1 MPIDRS
7 VVRARIENAA
17 EYVGPLWPLTTF
29 NAANPLMGFEDQ
41 PFDRAVQQAGRLFGG
56 RGYPAPEVFRQA
68 WANGEIDPDVLT
80 RRLAEHG
87 ITERPEVLL
96 DRMAA
101 DEPEQAPEPADQPL
115 DRVMT
120 KWLAAFLDQ
129 GQAAWPMP
137 NREEGFY
144 AAWRTVAPY
153 DEHIP
158 GVDRPSDLPDTL
170 VEAFEAVLSS
180 YPEPRWEPI
189 FVHHLTALPGWTGFI
204 KWRARRANT
213 PWQEAH
219 PITLADY
226 LAVRLT
232 LASRMDRAIAP
243 DRADEL
249 PTNGTDRP
257 FLPRIWLR
265 AWEESYRSRLLDD
278 LQQMSDPAQ
287 NAERTERPDAQLVFC
302 IDTRSEVIRRHVE
315 QQGDYE
321 THGYAG
327 FFGVPMQHQPYDS
340 EERVKSCPPIVDPK
354 HQIIERPGTNG
365 RADTDRYDWWA
376 SLERTGN
383 ALIKTLKANVAA
395 AFGFVEGSGGLFGG
409 VMAARTLL
417 PSGLFRLG
425 ETVEDWLPGPN
436 VFCEPTVDRAPAAD
450 VDDPK
455 ALPVGLSHEAKVLYA
470 EAAFRL
476 MGWTDTFAPIVVF
489 AGHGSQTPNNPY
501 KSSLDCGACAG
512 NPGGPNARV
521 LASICNDEAVRDE
534 LRERGID
541 LPADTVFLAGQHN
554 TTTDEITLF
563 VDEDDLPVSPEAL
576 NRLRRDLRAAQADA
590 TTERVRTLN
599 TTVDE
604 GRPTA
609 AVRETERRAADWAET
624 RPEWGLA
631 GNAAF
636 IIGPRGLTRD
646 LDLNGRCFLHS
657 YDWTADEDG
666 AALENIM
673 TGPLVVG
680 EWINTQY
687 YFSTVDNAAYGSGSK
702 VTQNVV
708 GKLGV
713 VQGNGGDLMSG
724 LPLQS
729 LRADDEHVYHRPL
742 RLTAVVQAPVDRVD
756 TIIERHATLAQ
767 LLDHEWVRL
776 TVMDPEQDDAF
787 VHYRPDGD
795 WTPRAAPQSAADQPT
810 HVSPASRPE

>member
-17 EYVGPLWPLTTF
+17 EYVGPLWPLKTF
-29 NAANPLMGFEDQ
+29 NAANPLGGFEDQ
-41 PFDRAVQQAGRLFGG
+41 PFDRAVQQAGQLFGG
-56 RGYPAPEVFRQA
+56 RGYPGPMAFRQA
-68 WANGEIDPDVLT
+68 WANGDIDAEVLT
-80 RRLAEHG
+80 RRLAAHG

-96 DRMAA
+96 DRMEA
-101 DEPEQAPEPADQPL
+101 DERAENTAPADRPL

-129 GQAAWPMP
+129 GQSAWPMP
-137 NREEGFY
+137 NRAEGFY
-144 AAWRTVAPY
+144 TAWRTVAPY
-153 DEHIP
+153 DRDIP
-158 GVDRPSDLPDTL
+158 GVEGPSDLPDTL
-170 VEAFEAVLSS
+170 VDAFGAVLGS
-180 YPEPRWEPI
+180 YPEARWEAI
-189 FVHHLTALPGWTGFI
+189 FVHHLVALPGWTGFI

-213 PWQEAH
+213 EWQAAH

-232 LASRMDRAIAP
+232 LADRMGASIAP
-243 DRADEL
+243 DRTDEL
-249 PTNGTDRP
+249 PANGTNQP
-257 FLPRIWLR
+257 ALPRIWLQ
-265 AWEESYRSRLLDD
+265 AWEETYRTRLLDD
-278 LQQMSDPAQ
+278 LRQAQ
-287 NAERTERPDAQLVFC
+287 PSETESERPDAQLVFC

-327 FFGVPMQHQPYDS
+327 FFGVPMQHQPYGTQ
-340 EERVKSCPPIVDPK
+340 ERVKSCPPIVDPK
-354 HQIIERPGTNG
+354 HRIVERP
-365 RADTDRYDWWA
+365 AEQYWSQADRYDWWTR
-376 SLERTGN
+376 LEEAGT
-383 ALIKTLKANVAA
+383 ALVKALKDNVAA

-409 VMAARTLL
+409 AMAARTLV

-425 ETVEDWLPGPN
+425 RAIERWLPGPEA
-436 VFCEPTVDRAPAAD
+436 FCEPTVDRAPAAD
-450 VDDPK
+450 GEGGDG
-455 ALPVGLSHEAKVLYA
+455 LPVGLSHEAKVLYA

-476 MGWTDTFAPIVVF
+476 MGWTTFAPIVVF

-501 KSSLDCGACAG
+501 KASLDCGACAG

-521 LASICNDEAVRDE
+521 LAAICNEDAVRDE

-541 LPADTVFLAGQHN
+541 IPEDTVFLAGQHN
-554 TTTDEITLF
+554 TTTDGIRLF
-563 VDEDDLPVSPEAL
+563 VDDNDPPVSSKGIGQ
-576 NRLRRDLRAAQADA
+576 LRQDLRAAQAGA
-590 TTERVRTLN
+590 AAERVETMN
-599 TTVDE
+599 ATVDA
-604 GRPTA
+604 GRTDA
-609 AVRETERRAADWAET
+609 ATQETQRRAADWAET

-636 IIGPRGLTRD
+636 IVGPRALTREVD
-646 LDLNGRCFLHS
+646 LGGRCFLHS
-657 YDWTADEDG
+657 YNWRTDKDG
-666 AALENIM
+666 TALENIM

-729 LRADDEHVYHRPL
+729 LMADDEHVYHRPL
-742 RLTAVVQAPVDRVD
+742 RLTAIIQAPVDRVD
-756 TIIERHATLAQ
+756 TIMQRHANLAH
-767 LLDHEWVRL
+767 LFDHEWVRL
-776 TVMDPEQDDAF
+776 VVMDPKQDNAFRHYQPGGSWSAHAAAGEEEQ
-787 VHYRPDGD
+787 
-795 WTPRAAPQSAADQPT
+795 AASAVAQ
-810 HVSPASRPE
+810 A

>member
-1 MPIDRS
+1 MPIDRT

-17 EYVGPLWPLTTF
+17 EHVGPLWPLKTF
-29 NAANPLMGFEDQ
+29 NATNPLLGFEDQ
-41 PFDRAVQQAGRLFGG
+41 PFDRAVQQAGQLFGG
-56 RGYPAPEVFRQA
+56 RGYPSPEMFRQA

-87 ITERPEVLL
+87 ITDRPEVLL
-96 DRMAA
+96 DRMDA
-101 DEPEQAPEPADQPL
+101 DDRGTDATPADRPL

-120 KWLAAFLDQ
+120 KWLSAFLDQ

-153 DEHIP
+153 DEDIP

-170 VEAFEAVLSS
+170 VDAFEAVLGS
-180 YPEPRWEPI
+180 YPEARWEPI

-213 PWQEAH
+213 DWQEAY

-232 LASRMDRAIAP
+232 LADRMGEAIAP
-243 DRADEL
+243 DRADTL
-249 PTNGTDRP
+249 PTNGTDHP
-257 FLPRIWLR
+257 ALPRIWLR
-265 AWEESYRSRLLDD
+265 AWEESYRSRLLGE
-278 LQQMSDPAQ
+278 LRRATGSTPS
-287 NAERTERPDAQLVFC
+287 AEETARPDAQLVFC

-315 QQGDYE
+315 QQGNYE

-340 EERVKSCPPIVDPK
+340 AERVKSCPPIVDPK
-354 HQIIERPGTNG
+354 HRIAERPA
-365 RADTDRYDWWA
+365 ADGAAADRYDWWTG
-376 SLERTGN
+376 LEQAGHKLVK
-383 ALIKTLKANVAA
+383 ALKANVAA

-409 VMAARTLL
+409 AMAARTLL
-417 PSGLFRLG
+417 PSGLFRAG
-425 ETVEDWLPGPN
+425 EAVDDRLPGPEF
-436 VFCEPTVDRAPAAD
+436 FCEPTVDRDPAAD
-450 VDDPK
+450 GD
-455 ALPVGLSHEAKVLYA
+455 AGEGLPVGLSQEAKVLYA

-489 AGHGSQTPNNPY
+489 TGHGSQTPNNPY

-521 LASICNDEAVRDE
+521 LASICNEDAVQEA
-534 LRERGID
+534 LRERGVD
-541 LPADTVFLAGQHN
+541 LPPDTVFLAGQHN

-563 VDEDDLPVSPEAL
+563 VDADDPPVSPEAL
-576 NRLRRDLRAAQADA
+576 DRLRRDLGAAQADA

-604 GRPTA
+604 GRSAA

-631 GNAAF
+631 GNAGF
-636 IIGPRGLTRD
+636 IIGPRALTRD
-646 LDLNGRCFLHS
+646 LDLDGRCFLHS
-657 YDWTADEDG
+657 YDWTTDDDG
-666 AALENIM
+666 TALENIM

-729 LRADDEHVYHRPL
+729 LKADDEHVYHRPL
-742 RLTAVVQAPVDRVD
+742 RLTAVIQAPVDRVEA
-756 TIIERHATLAQ
+756 IIERHATLAQ
-767 LLDHEWVRL
+767 LFDHEWMHL
-776 TVMDPEQDDAF
+776 TVMDPTQEYAF
-787 VHYRPDGD
+787 VRYRPGGT
-795 WTPRAAPQSAADQPT
+795 WEPHAASAAST
-810 HVSPASRPE
+810 A